1 MARHVEGAIPVTAT
15 AATVT
20 REHIGSAAL
29 VMGAKVFGGVS
40 IVLLNIWVARH
51 LPPASFGVF
60 ALATTGLLMLDGM
73 VGSALDAAVIGSI
86 GERPGPQPTG
96 VERSGIWLKVGAGAA
111 ACVVVPGVTFLAAG
125 AATATVAALACL
137 GGTGLL
143 MHRSVLVYFQLRER
157 FAWYGAA
164 DLAHS
169 AARSAFVALVLNAGH
184 ESPSTILGAYAAAS
198 WCVAFAALAVL
209 PFSRW
214 RVASISASEFQAVTR
229 TAWTA
234 LATTGVG
241 ALVAR
246 LDILLLGII
255 ATSRETG
262 ILAAASTVALAPTWL
277 GAYLAPVFTGRI
289 LPYCRERRLQRFFRD
304 VQLGLLALAF
314 FGTAVGVVAAP
325 IVVGRLLPPAYAP
338 ASGVVPVLLLAGAA
352 GFFTFP
358 LVLHTLLFLSPRT
371 YLVMDLVS
379 LPVLIPLY
387 LLAGHQ
393 AGALGVAWVTAGSA
407 VLKACIAHAAANAAI
422 HREETRVSGL
432 SAFSGVGVAR

>member
-1 MARHVEGAIPVTAT
+1 MAT

-29 VMGAKVFGGVS
+29 VMGAKLFGGVS

-73 VGSALDAAVIGSI
+73 VGAALDAAVIGSVA
-86 GERPGPQPTG
+86 ETPGLRPTG
-96 VERSGIWLKVGAGAA
+96 AERVAVLLKIGAGAA
-111 ACVVVPGVTFLAAG
+111 ACVGVPGVMFLVAGRAA
-125 AATATVAALACL
+125 ATVAALACL

-143 MHRSVLVYFQLRER
+143 LHRSVLVYFQLRER

-164 DLAHS
+164 DLAHT
-169 AARSAFVALVLNAGH
+169 AARWGCVALVLNAGYA
-184 ESPSTILGAYAAAS
+184 SPSATLGAYAAAS
-198 WCVAFAALAVL
+198 WCIASFALLVV
-209 PFSRW
+209 PFWTKRA
-214 RVASISASEFQAVTR
+214 ASISASEFQAVTR
-229 TAWTA
+229 RVWTA

-246 LDILLLGII
+246 LDLLLLGVV

-262 ILAAASTVALAPTWL
+262 ILAAAATVALAPTWL

-304 VQLGLLALAF
+304 VQLGLLVLAVI
-314 FGTAVGVVAAP
+314 GAAVGVVAAP
-325 IVVGRLLPPAYAP
+325 VAIGHLLPPSYAP
-338 ASGVVPVLLLAGAA
+338 AAGVVPVLLTAGAA

-387 LLAGHQ
+387 LVAGRE

-422 HREETRVSGL
+422 HREEARGSVM
-432 SAFSGVGVAR
+432 SAFSGAGV